1 MKNYLNKV
9 LYMFFQ
15 KNEKSN
21 LIDFDYLD
29 SKKFFYFD
37 SACQTLRPQQV
48 IDAEVEYYQEYNAC
62 GHRVKYKWGELVD
75 KKVDE
80 TRELILKLTG
90 KSRKEYTVAFTLNT
104 TYGIN
109 TILHQINPNN
119 YSKIVTSEIEHNSVF
134 LPSITY
140 ARRNKIDRLVLTRS
154 RDGSLD
160 YVPNDI
166 NNAIVILNST
176 SNIDGRNLE
185 NIEQLS
191 KDINDGGGLLLLDA
205 SQSFG
210 HNINILKDTNFDA
223 AFGSSHKMYGPSLG
237 FIIIKKE
244 LLKTLDCFFIGGST
258 VQDVVKDDYTL
269 IAEDEEI
276 YSRIEPGLQN
286 FAGIIGLGEA
296 ITWRNNF
303 KKDKKNHSEYEKD
316 LQIYLNMRLTEID
329 VHLLNES
336 PSSVVSIFSD
346 RMDSHKL
353 GLYLSE
359 RNIMCRTGY
368 HCCHYYLKNM
378 KKYPPL
384 FRISLGL
391 NNTKEQIDYLIDS
404 LNILLK

>member
-1 MKNYLNKV
+1 MIFQKKVVNNLVDFNYLDN
-9 LYMFFQ
+9 
-15 KNEKSN
+15 
-21 LIDFDYLD
+21 
-29 SKKFFYFD
+29 KKFFYFD

-48 IDAEVEYYQEYNAC
+48 INAEIEYYQEYNAC

-75 KKVDE
+75 KKVEE
-80 TRELILKLTG
+80 TRELLLNFAG
-90 KSRKEYTVAFTLNT
+90 KSTKEYTVAFTLNT

-109 TILHQINPNN
+109 TILHQINSSK

-140 ARRNKIDRLVLTRS
+140 AKRNGLKRLVLRRS
-154 RDGSLD
+154 EDGSLD
-160 YVPNDI
+160 YTPNDI
-166 NNAIVILNST
+166 NKAIVVLNST

-191 KDINDGGGLLLLDA
+191 KDISKGEGLMLLDA
-205 SQSFG
+205 SQTFG
-210 HNINILKDTNFDA
+210 HNPNIIKNIEFDV

-237 FIIIKKE
+237 FIIIRKT
-244 LLKTLDCFFIGGST
+244 LLRSLDCFIIGGST
-258 VQDVVKDDYTL
+258 VQDVVRDDYTL
-269 IAEDEEI
+269 ISDDSEI

-296 ITWRNNF
+296 IKWRNKF
-303 KKDKKNHSEYEKD
+303 RKDEKNNLEYEKD
-316 LQIYLNMRLTEID
+316 LQVYLNKRLKDIN
-329 VHLLNES
+329 VQLLSET
-336 PSSVVSIFSD
+336 PTSVVSIYTD
-346 RMDSHKL
+346 KMDSHKL

-368 HCCHYYLKNM
+368 HCCHYYLKNL

-391 NNTKEQIDYLIDS
+391 NNTKDQIDYLIDS

>member
-1 MKNYLNKV
+1 MI
-9 LYMFFQ
+9 FQ
-15 KNEKSN
+15 KKEITN
-21 LIDFDYLD
+21 LIDFNYLD
-29 SKKFFYFD
+29 TKKFFYFD

-48 IDAEVEYYQEYNAC
+48 IEAEVEYYQEYNAC

-75 KKVDE
+75 RKVDK
-80 TRELILKLTG
+80 TRELLLNLVG

-109 TILHQINPNN
+109 TILHQINPNK

-140 ARRNKIDRLVLTRS
+140 AKRNEIERLVLTRS
-154 RDGSLD
+154 NDGGLD
-160 YVPNDI
+160 YAPKDI
-166 NNAIVILNST
+166 NNAIVVLNST

-185 NIEQLS
+185 NITQLS
-191 KDINDGGGLLLLDA
+191 KDVSEGGGLLLLDA

-210 HNINILKDTNFDA
+210 HNIDILKNIKFDA

-237 FIIIKKE
+237 FIIIKKD
-244 LLKTLDCFFIGGST
+244 LLKDLDYFFIGGST
-258 VQDVVKDDYTL
+258 VQDVEKNDYSL
-269 IAEDEEI
+269 ITEDADI

-296 ITWRNNF
+296 IKWRTEFRKNE
-303 KKDKKNHSEYEKD
+303 KNHSEYEKE
-316 LQIYLNMRLTEID
+316 LQLYLNTRLKETD

-336 PSSVVSIFSD
+336 PSSVVSIYSD
-346 RMDSHKL
+346 KMDSHKL
-353 GLYLSE
+353 GMYLSE

-368 HCCHYYLKNM
+368 HCCHYYLKNL